1 MPIGGFAS
9 NSVEKETILL
19 NRALLRID
27 SIEPNYGDDPENP
40 APFDVKDDKG
50 EVLWTSNPYVSALV
64 TVVDDYATG
73 DADGKQFYDKFFLS
87 QHKGTG
93 AWKVGEKG
101 KLGRI
106 FKTMDKYA
114 NVDFDAEGVEFDEV
128 LLVKHTFE
136 AETQQK
142 EDRNGTKLKGTRINY
157 ETISAVPKRGKK
169 KKATKNTDKPTEEG
183 LTPEQEAEMIEA
195 LG

>member
-9 NSVEKETILL
+9 NSVEKEIILL
-19 NRALLRID
+19 QRALLKIE
-27 SIEPNYGDDPENP
+27 SIELNYGDDPEEP
-40 APFDVKDDKG
+40 APFDVKDEKG
-50 EVLWTSNPYVSALV
+50 EVRWTSNPYVSALI
-64 TVVDDYATG
+64 TVVDDYQDG
-73 DADGKQFYDKFFLS
+73 SADGKQFYDKLFLS

-93 AWKVGEKG
+93 AWKVGERG

-114 NVDFDAEGVEFDEV
+114 NLDFDAEGIVFDEQD
-128 LLVKHTFE
+128 LVGHTFE

-142 EDRNGTKLKGTRINY
+142 EDRNGVKLKGTRINF
-157 ETISAVPKRGKK
+157 ETIGAVPKRGKK
-169 KKATKNTDKPTEEG
+169 KPTKSKDKAEEG